1 MAATIRCARCG
12 ATNLIANQFCSNC
25 GVPLSGS
32 AQPLMAQTL
41 GPMMWPPLPARSTSN
56 VTVLIVILVIVIG
69 VVLVGVAAV
78 LIGRQIANTLPPGT
92 GNPRFMGI
100 SVGRSAD
107 GTNWTLLITSVPSG
121 LAPTAVRLTIIT
133 SGGSTALA
141 STSFASLNYAVDR
154 AAYDQAQPGG
164 TVAVADQLLISTVA
178 YPTGYGYQISESTGI
193 LAEGMLG

>member
-1 MAATIRCARCG
+1 
-12 ATNLIANQFCSNC
+12 
-25 GVPLSGS
+25 V
-32 AQPLMAQTL
+32 
-41 GPMMWPPLPARSTSN
+41 
-56 VTVLIVILVIVIG
+56 VVLIVVLVIVVA

-78 LIGRQIANTLPPGT
+78 LIGRQIANTVPPGT
-92 GNPRFMGI
+92 GNPRLMGI

-121 LAPTAVRLTIIT
+121 LAPTVARLTILT

-154 AAYDQAQPGG
+154 AVYSPSQSGG
-164 TVAVADQLLISTVA
+164 TVVAGDRLLISTVV

-193 LAEGMLG
+193 LAAGRLY